1 MIGPRPGEGV
11 SLIELTIVLAVSAIL
26 VAFLA
31 TPVLQALSAYESANE
46 GLDAQTRLRYALERV
61 AREIRQ
67 IRKTPS
73 NRANYD
79 INITTAC
86 SAFTPLLSSLEFTTI
101 DGIDVHIERSGQNLN
116 ITYTLPSSTTIGPV
130 ALVNDLFTGST
141 TTITNPYGSGTR
153 TITGF
158 SVACLTVTGGG
169 PATNTTVSGYQIDMV
184 LSDDNVTPSVQG
196 RIRVDLRNEL

>member
-1 MIGPRPGEGV
+1 MIGPRTSRGV
-11 SLIELTIVLAVSAIL
+11 TLIELTIVLAVGAIL
-26 VAFLA
+26 TAFLA
-31 TPVLQALSAYESANE
+31 APVLKALSAYETAGK
-46 GLDAQTRLRYALERV
+46 GLDAQARLRYALERV
-61 AREIRQ
+61 TREIRQ

-86 SAFTPLLSSLEFTTI
+86 SAFTPLLSSLQFTTI
-101 DGIDVHIERSGQNLN
+101 DGISVTFARSGQNLN

-158 SVACLTVTGGG
+158 SVACLTATGGG
-169 PATNTTVSGYQIDMV
+169 PATNTTVAGYQIDVV
-184 LSDDNVTPSVQG
+184 LSDDNVTASAQG